1 MRNYRLILA
10 VGTCFVFAAS
20 LVAATD
26 DVVTEPFEGVTVIH
40 SKSMT
45 PRQVDMWVAEIDMRA
60 PGVSFLV
67 TPSNGDLVG
76 DTKPETT
83 RAFVTRV
90 GAQLGVNASF
100 FSLAA
105 KGPDGTL
112 QYNVSGLSSSK
123 GDAYSPFAA
132 GFVDAIN
139 ISPDNVA
146 TIIRG
151 MGKPSKEDLR
161 KLRAYERA
169 VKAAAVKAQAEN
181 NKAQASST
189 NPRAK
194 VDVSKATVKLQR
206 PEMNIGFEHEP
217 AIPLYN
223 ALSGKNR
230 LVKDGKNVAEKDPS
244 IHPRTGIGITADGKL
259 LLFTVDG
266 REKDRSLGM
275 KFSEM
280 ADAMIRFGARDAI
293 SLDGGGSTTFVMDD
307 PATAANDPK
316 VMNLPC
322 DPFPDA
328 KKTGKEHG
336 KERPTGN
343 NLAVFATPKKQ
354 AVMAERA
361 ATKSTKSHED
371 GGDGGMKPTAA
382 EASAM
387 PRKSCCCSRRGGWFR
402 CRRR

>member
-10 VGTCFVFAAS
+10 VGSWLVFAAS
-20 LVAATD
+20 LPATAD
-26 DVVTEPFEGVTVIH
+26 DVTTEPFEGVRVTH

-45 PRQVDMWVAEIDMRA
+45 PRQVDMWVVEIDLHA

-76 DTKPETT
+76 DTTPETT
-83 RAFVTRV
+83 REFVTRV
-90 GAQLGVNASF
+90 GGQIGVNGSF

-105 KGPDGTL
+105 KAPDGKL
-112 QYNVSGLSSSK
+112 QYNVSGLSASK
-123 GDAYSPFAA
+123 GDGYSPFAA

-151 MGKPSKEDLR
+151 TGKPDKEELR

-169 VKAAAVKAQAEN
+169 VKAAAVKAQAEKQDS
-181 NKAQASST
+181 KARSPKPSST
-189 NPRAK
+189 KLATGLPKGDA
-194 VDVSKATVKLQR
+194 SKAAATKVPR
-206 PEMNIGFEHEP
+206 PEINIGFEHDP
-217 AIPLYN
+217 AVPLYN
-223 ALSGKNR
+223 ALSGKTR
-230 LVKDGKNVAEKDPS
+230 LVEDGKNVAGNDPA
-244 IHPRTGIGITADGKL
+244 IHPRTGIGIKSDGKL

-266 REKDRSLGM
+266 REKERSLGM

-280 ADAMIRFGARDAI
+280 ADAMIHFGARDAF

-307 PATAANDPK
+307 PKTAVNDPK

-322 DPFPDA
+322 DPFS
-328 KKTGKEHG
+328 KEMEGKEHG

-343 NLAVFATPKKQ
+343 NLAIFARKRIESSETQ
-354 AVMAERA
+354 
-361 ATKSTKSHED
+361 SDHN
-371 GGDGGMKPTAA
+371 
-382 EASAM
+382 ASGVSAQSSNCGCH
-387 PRKSCCCSRRGGWFR
+387 PSRRARFR
-402 CRRR
+402 IWNRR